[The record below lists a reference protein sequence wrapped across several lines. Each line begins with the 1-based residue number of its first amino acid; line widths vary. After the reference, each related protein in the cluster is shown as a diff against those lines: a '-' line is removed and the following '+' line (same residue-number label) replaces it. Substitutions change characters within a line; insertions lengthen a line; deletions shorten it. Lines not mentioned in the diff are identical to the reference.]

1 MHFDPSETYVHLAA
15 GGGAQQLPGGE
26 PFWALPGPELDRF
39 GQGWLITE
47 FVCASDWP
55 NWEMHPHADEFVY
68 LLSGLA
74 DFLIEIDDAVQNIHM
89 KAGEAVLVPKGR
101 WHTAKVFAPS
111 RMLFMTR
118 GEGTQHKLVIK
129 E

>member
-26 PFWALPGPELDRF
+26 PFWALPETELDRF

-47 FVCASDWP
+47 FMCASDWP
-55 NWEMHPHADEFVY
+55 NWEMHPHGDEFVY
-68 LLSGLA
+68 LLSGDVALHLELPSGLTTTRIVGSGA
-74 DFLIEIDDAVQNIHM
+74 
-89 KAGEAVLVPKGR
+89 LVVPRGV

-111 RMLFMTR
+111 RMFFVTR
-118 GEGTQHKLVIK
+118 GQGTEHRPS
-129 E
+129 